1 MSEVNVFSEGLEQ
14 GAELETMYI
23 PVYFDSLRGPL
34 ADVSPTK
41 DQKGCGMGTVS
52 VREDEKVLGIDTE
65 GWLHNSANVF
75 HATELYT

>member
-1 MSEVNVFSEGLEQ
+1 M
-14 GAELETMYI
+14 
-23 PVYFDSLRGPL
+23 RGQCL
-34 ADVSPTK
+34 
-41 DQKGCGMGTVS
+41 MGTVS